1 MRRPQDDWQW
11 SAPMPLLKL
20 LHFTAL
26 IAWCGTLLYLPALI
40 AASCR
45 SPQRA
50 ERPGHPQLNR
60 TVFNLIATPAAI
72 VAIGSGTALFLRDG
86 TFGIWL
92 VAKLT
97 AVAVMVICHALCGL
111 LILQCE
117 RQPRPALT
125 IVCAALG
132 GITLG
137 MIAATLWLVLAKP
150 Y

>member
-1 MRRPQDDWQW
+1 M
-11 SAPMPLLKL
+11 PMLKL

-60 TVFNLIATPAAI
+60 TVFNLIATPAAL

>member
-1 MRRPQDDWQW
+1 
-11 SAPMPLLKL
+11 MPLLKL

-26 IAWCGTLLYLPALI
+26 FVWCGTLLYLPALI

-45 SPQRA
+45 ATQA
-50 ERPGHPQLNR
+50 TERPGHPELNR
-60 TVFNLIATPAAI
+60 SIFNLVATPAALL
-72 VAIGSGTALFLRDG
+72 AIGSGTALFLRDG
-86 TFGIWL
+86 TFGVWL

-125 IVCAALG
+125 IACAALG

>member
-1 MRRPQDDWQW
+1 
-11 SAPMPLLKL
+11 MPLLKL

-60 TVFNLIATPAAI
+60 TVFNLIATPAAL

>member
-1 MRRPQDDWQW
+1 
-11 SAPMPLLKL
+11 MPLLKL

-45 SPQRA
+45 TAYSM
-50 ERPGHPQLNR
+50 EHPGHPELNR
-60 TVFNLIATPAAI
+60 TIFTLVATPAALL
-72 VAIGSGTALFLRDG
+72 AIGSGSALFLRDG

-125 IVCAALG
+125 IACAALG
-132 GITLG
+132 SLTFA
-137 MIAATLWLVLAKP
+137 MMAATLWLVLAKP
-150 Y
+150 F

>member
-1 MRRPQDDWQW
+1 
-11 SAPMPLLKL
+11 MPLLKL

-26 IAWCGTLLYLPALI
+26 FAWCGTLLYLPALI

-45 SPQRA
+45 ASQPA
-50 ERPGHPQLNR
+50 ERPGHPELNR
-60 TVFNLIATPAAI
+60 RIFTLVATPAAL

-86 TFGIWL
+86 TFGVWL

-125 IVCAALG
+125 IACAALG

>member
-1 MRRPQDDWQW
+1 
-11 SAPMPLLKL
+11 MPLLKL

-45 SPQRA
+45 SSQRA

-60 TVFNLIATPAAI
+60 TIFNLIATPAAL

-97 AVAVMVICHALCGL
+97 TVAVMVICHGLCGL

>member
-1 MRRPQDDWQW
+1 
-11 SAPMPLLKL
+11 MPLLKL

-26 IAWCGTLLYLPALI
+26 IAWCGALLYLPALI

-45 SPQRA
+45 SAQTA
-50 ERPGHPQLNR
+50 ERPGHPELNR
-60 TVFNLIATPAAI
+60 TIFNLVATPAAI

-92 VAKLT
+92 VFKLS

-117 RQPRPALT
+117 RHPRPILSVA
-125 IVCAALG
+125 CAALG

-150 Y
+150 F

>member
-1 MRRPQDDWQW
+1 
-11 SAPMPLLKL
+11 MPLLKL

-26 IAWCGTLLYLPALI
+26 FVWCGTLLYLPALI

-45 SPQRA
+45 STQAA
-50 ERPGHPQLNR
+50 ERPGHPEINR
-60 TVFNLIATPAAI
+60 SIFNLVATPAAL

-86 TFGIWL
+86 TFGVWL

-117 RQPRPALT
+117 RQPRPALA
-125 IVCAALG
+125 IACAALG

>member
-1 MRRPQDDWQW
+1 
-11 SAPMPLLKL
+11 MPLLKL

-26 IAWCGTLLYLPALI
+26 FAWCGTLLYLPALI
-40 AASCR
+40 AANCR
-45 SPQRA
+45 TAYSM
-50 ERPGHPQLNR
+50 ERPGHPALNR
-60 TVFNLIATPAAI
+60 TIFTLVATPAAL

-125 IVCAALG
+125 VACAALG
-132 GITLG
+132 GVTFG

-150 Y
+150 F

>member
-1 MRRPQDDWQW
+1 
-11 SAPMPLLKL
+11 MPLLKL

>member
-1 MRRPQDDWQW
+1 
-11 SAPMPLLKL
+11 MPLLKL

-26 IAWCGTLLYLPALI
+26 FVWCGTLLYLPALI

-45 SPQRA
+45 SRRAA
-50 ERPGHPQLNR
+50 ERPGHPELNR
-60 TVFNLIATPAAI
+60 SIFNLVATPAAL

-86 TFGIWL
+86 TFGLWL

-117 RQPRPALT
+117 RQQRPALA
-125 IVCAALG
+125 IACAALG

-137 MIAATLWLVLAKP
+137 MIAAILWLVLAKP